1 MGKNKKTSVLM
12 IAIAIIAAGALPAGA
27 QSVNIDLGFPGTE
40 PPRGYRAAGLPGVWQ
55 KFPATQWGLYYDL
68 VGLNGAPTAVR
79 VRQIGGTEIVQAS
92 FGGPGQPQ
100 GGDAVMLGDALV
112 THDIENCMFFVGLE
126 NGTYEVL
133 SYAWMPTAPATLN
146 EVWLDF
152 HPDWVL
158 IGGPWPGQLTQG
170 TVFARHIYT
179 TTNGVIN
186 MHSGIPSG
194 GNPNPG
200 AALNGIQL
208 RRLVPEPPLF
218 VERDRLDWLPSLDA
232 VRYDV
237 VSGDL
242 TTLRDTGGDFIV
254 ATDACLIDNSSAFS
268 LPQID
273 VLAPGEGRWFLVRG
287 LNVLGAF
294 TWNSPGT
301 GQVVDRD
308 PQLQSAA
315 SGCP

>member
-1 MGKNKKTSVLM
+1 MSNKTSVRV
-12 IAIAIIAAGALPAGA
+12 ITIAIIAAAGVLPAVA
-27 QSVNIDLGFPGTE
+27 QSINIDLGFPGAE
-40 PPRGYRAAGLPGVWQ
+40 PPASYRAAGLPGVWQ

-68 VGLNGAPTAVR
+68 VGLDGAPTAAR

-112 THDIENCMFFVGLE
+112 THNIENCMFFVGLE

-133 SYAWMPTAPATLN
+133 SYAWMPTAPTTLN

-158 IGGPWPGQLTQG
+158 IGGTWLGELTQG

-208 RRLVPEPPLF
+208 RRMVPQPPLF
-218 VERDRLDWLPSLDA
+218 VERDRLVWVPSLDA
-232 VRYDV
+232 TRYDV

-242 TTLRDTGGDFIV
+242 TTLRVSGGDFV
-254 ATDACLIDNSSAFS
+254 LATGACLVDNSSAFA
-268 LPQID
+268 LPHTD

-287 LNVLGAF
+287 SDALGAF

-301 GQVVDRD
+301 SQVRDRD
-308 PQLQSAA
+308 AQLQAA
-315 SGCP
+315 EAGCP